1 MLSDGAY
8 SPGLSGLAPSSTTIG
23 ARIACLSSF
32 YKFLIRMQM
41 VSSNPCDQLDRPKAR
56 ASTPRGLSA
65 DDIRR
70 LLDVIP
76 DTKVGLRDKAIIL
89 TSSPVAEGQKCSA

>member
-1 MLSDGAY
+1 
-8 SPGLSGLAPSSTTIG
+8 
-23 ARIACLSSF
+23 
-32 YKFLIRMQM
+32 M
-41 VSSNPCDQLDRPKAR
+41 VSSNPCDQLDRPKTR

-76 DTKVGLRDKAIIL
+76 ETKVGLRDKAIVL
-89 TSSPVAEGQKCSA
+89 TLVFTGRRRAEVLGLTAGNITREGNIVYYSY